1 MTKEAK
7 PGCDCDLCRGLRE
20 RDAAIEAKRRV
31 MGDCAERTFALEK
44 ELDQVK
50 NMCAAFSLELRAAVD
65 VLRDVVGGLNEY
77 GIWAC
82 SPLKA
87 NATAIVAAYDAKHPE
102 GA

>member
-1 MTKEAK
+1 MKTEAK
-7 PGCDCDLCRGLRE
+7 PGCDCPLCTGLRE
-20 RDAAIEAKRRV
+20 RDAAIEAKRKV
-31 MGDCAERTFALEK
+31 IGDCAERTFALEK

-50 NMCAAFSLELRAAVD
+50 NMCATFSLEICAAVD
-65 VLRDVVGGLNEY
+65 ALRDVVGGLNEY

-87 NATAIVAAYDAKHPE
+87 NAAAIVAAYDAKHPE